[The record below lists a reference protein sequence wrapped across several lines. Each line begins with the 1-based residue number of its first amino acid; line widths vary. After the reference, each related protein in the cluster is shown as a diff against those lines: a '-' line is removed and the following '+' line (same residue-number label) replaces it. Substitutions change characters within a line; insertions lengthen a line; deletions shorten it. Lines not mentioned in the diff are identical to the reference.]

1 MTHPATR
8 SGAGTAAAPTSDG
21 LVSRARE
28 RILLT
33 ADRLFY
39 NEGIHAVGIQR
50 IVAEASVTRV
60 TLYRHFPSKDDLVA
74 AYLDRRAAYD
84 HSQVDAIIEAH
95 PDDPRR
101 ALTELATALT
111 RDDFAAMRRGCPFIN
126 ASAEFTGSHPARV
139 RSREIRRWVTG
150 RLEGL
155 LQRLDHRDPRSTAEQ
170 LMMVRTGAVVSGAL
184 DSNGQLNED
193 FLRCWNK
200 LIDDGLPQ
208 PR

>member
-1 MTHPATR
+1 MTHRANGSAPAVL
-8 SGAGTAAAPTSDG
+8 AAADRGRPSP
-21 LVSRARE
+21 ARE

-39 NEGIHAVGIQR
+39 DEGIHAVGIQR
-50 IVAEASVTRV
+50 IVAESSVTRV

-74 AYLDRRAAYD
+74 AYLDRRAD
-84 HSQVDAIIEAH
+84 HDRAQVDAVIQAH
-95 PDDPRR
+95 ADQPRL

-139 RSREIRRWVTG
+139 RAHDIRRWVTE

-155 LQRLDHRDPRSTAEQ
+155 LDRLGHRDARATAEQ
-170 LMMVRTGAVVSGAL
+170 LMMLRTGAVVSGAL
-184 DSNGQLNED
+184 DANRQLNED

-200 LIDDGLPQ
+200 LIDDGLP
-208 PR
+208 RVR

>member
-1 MTHPATR
+1 MTQAGPSTGTTGSPAR
-8 SGAGTAAAPTSDG
+8 RTSQ
-21 LVSRARE
+21 ARE

-50 IVAEASVTRV
+50 IIAESSVTRV
-60 TLYRHFPSKDDLVA
+60 TLYRHFPSKDDLISS
-74 AYLDRRAAYD
+74 YLDRRAAYD
-84 HSQVDAIIEAH
+84 HDQVDSIINAH

-111 RDDFAAMRRGCPFIN
+111 RDDFAALQRGCPFIN

-139 RSREIRRWVTG
+139 HARAIRQWVTG
-150 RLEGL
+150 RLHEL
-155 LQRLDHRDPRSTAEQ
+155 LHRLGHRDPRGTAEQ

-184 DSNGQLNED
+184 DQNPQLNHD
-193 FLRCWNK
+193 YLTCWDK
-200 LIDDGLPQ
+200 LIDDGLPHASA
-208 PR
+208 